1 MIFFNQTKHNHMKQT
16 IHIYFIFFLIALTLV
31 AACNRRNDQLDM
43 RCPGP
48 TTGESFV
55 YNEVKTGSCGSSSSS
70 SSGCDVSLIFSIPSD
85 ASNVFATLKMAGDF
99 YYPSSDYATV
109 KLNGT
114 TFDIVSTEK
123 QETTL
128 RSPDGWS
135 DKLLPTRFWTAGGT
149 LTILLDASSSVSR
162 WYSNGTYQPAASYE
176 VTLFYVDYRF
186 ESSSISGNFTMSG
199 DTNWQTDNESALGG
213 ASAARSGTLSSGQTS
228 CMSLPVQNA
237 GEVKFHQT
245 VDSDSC
251 EDYLSLYV
259 NDVEQTDLRISGYK
273 AWQGQK
279 TTVTANSTLK
289 WCYTRGSTSG
299 SPYAWLDEII
309 TPDNTSVSTYSPSS
323 VSAGAYHTCAV
334 LSGGTVKCWGYGNS
348 GRLGN
353 GSTSS
358 QTTPVSVSSISTT
371 TSVSGGASHTCAVL
385 SGGTVKCWGYGSYG
399 QLGNGSTTSSQT
411 TPVSVS
417 SISTA
422 TSVSAGDY
430 HTCVVLSGGT
440 VKCWG
445 YGSYGQLG
453 NGSTTSS
460 QTTPVEVL
468 GF

>member
-1 MIFFNQTKHNHMKQT
+1 MKQT
-16 IHIYFIFFLIALTLV
+16 IHIIFIFVLIALTLV
-31 AACNRRNDQLDM
+31 AACNPVTDNLDM

-48 TTGESFV
+48 TSGESFV
-55 YNEVKTGSCGSSSSS
+55 YNEIKTGSCGSSSSS

-99 YYPSSDYATV
+99 YFPSSEYATV

-135 DKLLPTRFWTAGGT
+135 DKLLPARFWTAGGT

-176 VTLFYVDYRF
+176 VTLQYVDYRF

-199 DTNWQTDNESALGG
+199 NANWQTDNESALGG

-251 EDYLSLYV
+251 EDYLSFYV

-289 WCYTRGSTSG
+289 WCYTKGSTSG
-299 SPYAWLDEII
+299 SAYAWLDEIN
-309 TPDNTSVSTYSPSS
+309 TPDNVPTTVTTISLDDGTVPSNFTMSGNASWYITSSTYASENYSLRSGSISGSQSS
-323 VSAGAYHTCAV
+323 CVSLTA
-334 LSGGTVKCWGYGNS
+334 
-348 GRLGN
+348 
-353 GSTSS
+353 STSS
-358 QTTPVSVSSISTT
+358 DTLSFYYKVSSESGYDSLKFYIDNTQYKSASGSVGWSVYSTWISSGSHTFKWCYSKDGSVSHGSDAAWIDDIS
-371 TSVSGGASHTCAVL
+371 L
-385 SGGTVKCWGYGSYG
+385 P
-399 QLGNGSTTSSQT
+399 ST
-411 TPVSVS
+411 
-417 SISTA
+417 
-422 TSVSAGDY
+422 
-430 HTCVVLSGGT
+430 
-440 VKCWG
+440 
-445 YGSYGQLG
+445 
-453 NGSTTSS
+453 N
-460 QTTPVEVL
+460 
-468 GF
+468 

>member
-16 IHIYFIFFLIALTLV
+16 IHIIFIFVLIALTLV
-31 AACNRRNDQLDM
+31 AACNSVNETVDL

-48 TTGESFV
+48 TSGESFV
-55 YNEVKTGSCGSSSSS
+55 YNEIKTGSCGSSYSS
-70 SSGCDVSLIFSIPSD
+70 SSGCDVSLIFSIPSN

-99 YYPSSDYATV
+99 YYPSSEYATV

-135 DKLLPTRFWTAGGT
+135 DKLLPARFWTAGGT

-176 VTLFYVDYRF
+176 VTLLYGDYRF

-251 EDYLSLYV
+251 EDYLSFYV

-289 WCYTRGSTSG
+289 WCYTKGSTSG
-299 SPYAWLDEII
+299 SAYAWLDEII
-309 TPDNTSVSTYSPSS
+309 TPDNTAVSTYSPSS
-323 VSAGAYHTCAV
+323 VSAGYRHTCAV
-334 LSGGTVKCWGYGNS
+334 LSGGTVKCWGS
-348 GRLGN
+348 G
-353 GSTSS
+353 
-358 QTTPVSVSSISTT
+358 
-371 TSVSGGASHTCAVL
+371 
-385 SGGTVKCWGYGSYG
+385 YYG
-399 QLGNGSTTSSQT
+399 QLGNGE
-411 TPVSVS
+411 
-417 SISTA
+417 
-422 TSVSAGDY
+422 
-430 HTCVVLSGGT
+430 SGGL
-440 VKCWG
+440 WG
-445 YGSYGQLG
+445 
-453 NGSTTSS
+453 N

-468 GF
+468 GI